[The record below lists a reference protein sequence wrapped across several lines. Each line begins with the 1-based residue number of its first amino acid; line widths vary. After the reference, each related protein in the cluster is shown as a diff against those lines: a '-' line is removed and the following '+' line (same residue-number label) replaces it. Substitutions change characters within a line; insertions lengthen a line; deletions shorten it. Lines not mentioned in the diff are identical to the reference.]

1 MTVSPLATAASTAS
15 RPRASE
21 LPTIATREP
30 LGSGWCASSWA
41 TSNILSR
48 VLTWMIPACL
58 NMASTA
64 SGGAAMAR
72 TAWPIGTPCV
82 VRPDR
87 TAMIGLTRETLRA
100 IRENLRGLPIDSR

>member
-1 MTVSPLATAASTAS
+1 MSPLDAAASTAS
-15 RPRASE
+15 SPSASE

-48 VLTWMIPACL
+48 LLTWMIPAWR
-58 NMASTA
+58 NIASTA
-64 SGGAAMAR
+64 SGGAAICR
-72 TAWPIGTPCV
+72 TAWPIGTPWV

-87 TAMIGLTRETLRA
+87 TATIGLVRETRRA
-100 IRENLRGLPIDSR
+100 MRENLRGLPMDSR